1 MSLHEYPKK
10 PGISRFVAPWDTS
23 GWYFMAEHFAP
34 GCRIYSNADIT
45 VTECPE
51 ILMGCDYI
59 VTYDS
64 ATDGFD
70 DKQEVDFFIEQ
81 TGEVYAALDADAP
94 ADFPTG
100 FARTDLVVRTDAGDT
115 YRLFMRPYARGAHVH
130 LDAFS
135 SPGRHFFVAFRPTET
150 ETKKP
155 LPEAKRF
162 SVAERH
168 ETRETCWFVHDC
180 FARANLSGYDCRG
193 DVRVCAEADN
203 PKRHYLRLQSGAGIS
218 CACETS
224 GQDELSMALDVP
236 AGTAALNFAGVTVQL
251 GSAQASINGQN
262 VPDIADKGYGVKEG
276 IPQLILAGASVD
288 DVYVIVLFSTFVGMM
303 QGEGASILKF
313 VNIPI
318 SIFLGIAI
326 GLLIGVL
333 LAYFFKKM
341 HIRDT
346 SKVLIILSISFLLV
360 VMEDKLLTP
369 ITFSALIAIM
379 FIGIGLQKKRET
391 VAKRLSVKYGKLWV
405 AAEVFLFVLVGA
417 TVNIGYLGKV
427 GVKALIVIIGALV
440 FRMFGVFVCL
450 LGTSLKRKE
459 RLFTMLAYTPKA
471 TVQAAIGGIPLALG
485 FTCGDLVLTVAVL
498 AIVLTAPLGAFAID
512 LSYKKLL
519 NR

>member
-1 MSLHEYPKK
+1 MLLSISLILILGMFMGWICQKIKLPSLLGMLITGIVLGAYVLNLLDDSIL
-10 PGISRFVAPWDTS
+10 GISAELRKIALIIILTRAGLGLDLSGLKKIGRPAVLMCFVPASFELIGMILLAPK
-23 GWYFMAEHFAP
+23 
-34 GCRIYSNADIT
+34 
-45 VTECPE
+45 
-51 ILMGCDYI
+51 LMGLT
-59 VTYDS
+59 VL
-64 ATDGFD
+64 
-70 DKQEVDFFIEQ
+70 E
-81 TGEVYAALDADAP
+81 AAIMGAVLAAVSP
-94 ADFPTG
+94 A
-100 FARTDLVVRTDAGDT
+100 VVVPRMVK
-115 YRLFMRPYARGAHVH
+115 LM
-130 LDAFS
+130 
-135 SPGRHFFVAFRPTET
+135 
-150 ETKKP
+150 
-155 LPEAKRF
+155 
-162 SVAERH
+162 
-168 ETRETCWFVHDC
+168 
-180 FARANLSGYDCRG
+180 
-193 DVRVCAEADN
+193 
-203 PKRHYLRLQSGAGIS
+203 
-218 CACETS
+218 
-224 GQDELSMALDVP
+224 DE
-236 AGTAALNFAGVTVQL
+236 
-251 GSAQASINGQN
+251 
-262 VPDIADKGYGVKEG
+262 GYGVNEG

-360 VMEDKLLTP
+360 VMEDKLSTP

>member
-1 MSLHEYPKK
+1 MLLSISLILILGMFMGWICQKIKLPNLLGMLITGIVLGPYVLNMLDDSIL
-10 PGISRFVAPWDTS
+10 GISAELRKIALIIILTRAGLGLDLSGLKKIGRPAVLMCFVPASFELIGMILLAPK
-23 GWYFMAEHFAP
+23 
-34 GCRIYSNADIT
+34 
-45 VTECPE
+45 
-51 ILMGCDYI
+51 LMGLT
-59 VTYDS
+59 VL
-64 ATDGFD
+64 
-70 DKQEVDFFIEQ
+70 E
-81 TGEVYAALDADAP
+81 AAIMGAVLAAVSP
-94 ADFPTG
+94 A
-100 FARTDLVVRTDAGDT
+100 VVVPRMVK
-115 YRLFMRPYARGAHVH
+115 LM
-130 LDAFS
+130 
-135 SPGRHFFVAFRPTET
+135 
-150 ETKKP
+150 
-155 LPEAKRF
+155 
-162 SVAERH
+162 
-168 ETRETCWFVHDC
+168 
-180 FARANLSGYDCRG
+180 
-193 DVRVCAEADN
+193 
-203 PKRHYLRLQSGAGIS
+203 
-218 CACETS
+218 
-224 GQDELSMALDVP
+224 DE
-236 AGTAALNFAGVTVQL
+236 
-251 GSAQASINGQN
+251 
-262 VPDIADKGYGVKEG
+262 GYGVNEG

-360 VMEDKLLTP
+360 VMEDKLSTP

-379 FIGIGLQKKRET
+379 FIGIGLQKKRKT